1 MNGMTY
7 VPENFLEEILI
18 EMEKASSGTVAKAK
32 SKLERKTPNISPP
45 NEIASVESE
54 RLLQRWY

>member
-18 EMEKASSGTVAKAK
+18 EMEKASSGTVAK
-32 SKLERKTPNISPP
+32 SQI
-45 NEIASVESE
+45 
-54 RLLQRWY
+54 